1 MQSYVDNLRADF
13 NNEIAIV
20 IQELCT
26 FQQNYVQILNK
37 ANLVSKKTDGKFLEN
52 GTPRVY
58 YLSGTTPVSQNT
70 TQADDTYEELVN
82 DYDTLF
88 NVLMASEVGFN
99 WIIKNAN
106 YFLAFTDKYSV
117 DTSGCTFSVLTPNY
131 FTNPI
136 RHNFFLL
143 MSRVLTDPNKKQD
156 FINSVLKG
164 NISNYTNPVNLTN
177 KFNKIVDD
185 LSAIYADELNKEQKE
200 IQKFKNSSEYKKL
213 TDGLTDF
220 MYPLG
225 KLRKFNYSTVPEQDE
240 AQRKQLLINLYKT
253 PVIFK

>member
-1 MQSYVDNLRADF
+1 
-13 NNEIAIV
+13 
-20 IQELCT
+20 
-26 FQQNYVQILNK
+26 
-37 ANLVSKKTDGKFLEN
+37 
-52 GTPRVY
+52 
-58 YLSGTTPVSQNT
+58 
-70 TQADDTYEELVN
+70 
-82 DYDTLF
+82 
-88 NVLMASEVGFN
+88 
-99 WIIKNAN
+99 
-106 YFLAFTDKYSV
+106 
-117 DTSGCTFSVLTPNY
+117 
-131 FTNPI
+131 
-136 RHNFFLL
+136 